1 MSENKT
7 KPTDQSVE
15 AFLNSIPAAQKR
27 ADSFVI
33 LEMMRRITGMEPKMW
48 GESIIGFGS
57 HHYKYESGRE
67 GDEPQIGF
75 SPRKQSLTLYIM
87 PCLGSR
93 PDLTARLGK
102 FKTSKACLYIN
113 KLADVDL
120 EVLEKLIRQAFS
132 GG

>member
-15 AFLNSIPAAQKR
+15 AFLNSIPGAQKR

-33 LEMMRRITGMEPKMW
+33 LELMRRSTGIEPKMW

-57 HHYKYESGRE
+57 YHYKYESGRE
-67 GDEPQIGF
+67 GDAPQIGF
-75 SPRKQSLTLYIM
+75 SPRKQNLTLYIM
-87 PCLGSR
+87 PGLTSR
-93 PDLTARLGK
+93 PDLAARLGK